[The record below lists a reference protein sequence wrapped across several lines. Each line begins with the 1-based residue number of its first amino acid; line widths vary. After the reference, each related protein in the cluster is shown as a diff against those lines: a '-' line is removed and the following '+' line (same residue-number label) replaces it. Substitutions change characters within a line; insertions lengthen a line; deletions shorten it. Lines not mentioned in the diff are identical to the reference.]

1 MKIKKNLVV
10 TYRLMKKF
18 LGILVLGLL
27 SCTTSYSNIIMQDL
41 IDALVETNKPK
52 SIEVAKNLKSIDIN
66 DKSYDLVIRKAN
78 LNIQDAK
85 NIANAIKK
93 IDQNKGPKLD
103 TISMS
108 FNEGL
113 KDEGVITILN
123 LIPKTTSVIAFVE
136 CGITDK
142 AGQAI
147 IDWAAKTNNLNGI
160 YIEGNDFSKDME
172 EKFEKLRVD
181 NPRLTVLSTWA
192 SESFKE
198 MVKKSFN

>member
-1 MKIKKNLVV
+1 MTKL
-10 TYRLMKKF
+10 
-18 LGILVLGLL
+18 LGVIVLGLL
-27 SCTTSYSNIIMQDL
+27 WCSTSYANIIMQDL
-41 IDALVETNKPK
+41 INALVETKKPK
-52 SIEVAKNLKSIDIN
+52 SIEVANNLKSTGDN

-78 LNIQDAK
+78 LNIEDAK
-85 NIANAIKK
+85 NIATAIKK
-93 IDQNKGPKLD
+93 IDQNKGPQLG

-108 FNEGL
+108 FNEDL
-113 KDEGVITILN
+113 KDEGVIN
-123 LIPKTTSVIAFVE
+123 LLYHIPLTTSIIAFVE

-147 IDWAAKTNNLNGI
+147 IDWAAKANNLNGI

-181 NPRLTVLSTWA
+181 KPRLTVLSEWA
-192 SESFKE
+192 SEEFKE

>member
-1 MKIKKNLVV
+1 
-10 TYRLMKKF
+10 MKKL
-18 LGILVLGLL
+18 LGVIVLGLL
-27 SCTTSYSNIIMQDL
+27 WCSASYANIIMQDL
-41 IDALVETNKPK
+41 IDALVETKKPK
-52 SIEVAKNLKSIDIN
+52 SIEVANNLKSTGDN

-78 LNIQDAK
+78 LNIKDAK
-85 NIANAIKK
+85 NIATAIKK
-93 IDQNKGPKLD
+93 IDQNKGPQLG

-108 FNEGL
+108 FNEDL

-123 LIPKTTSVIAFVE
+123 HIPLTTSVIAFVE

-147 IDWAAKTNNLNGI
+147 IDWAAKANNLNGI

-172 EKFEKLRVD
+172 KKFEKLRAD

>member
-1 MKIKKNLVV
+1 
-10 TYRLMKKF
+10 MKKL
-18 LGILVLGLL
+18 LGVIVLGLL
-27 SCTTSYSNIIMQDL
+27 WCSASYANIIMQDL
-41 IDALVETNKPK
+41 IDALVETKKPK
-52 SIEVAKNLKSIDIN
+52 SIEVANNLKSTGDN

-78 LNIQDAK
+78 LNIKDAK
-85 NIANAIKK
+85 NIATAIKK
-93 IDQNKGPKLD
+93 IDQNKGPQLG

-108 FNEGL
+108 FNEDL
-113 KDEGVITILN
+113 KDEGVITLLN
-123 LIPKTTSVIAFVE
+123 HIPLTTSVIAFVE

-147 IDWAAKTNNLNGI
+147 IDWAAKANNLNGI

-181 NPRLTVLSTWA
+181 KPRLTVLSEWA
-192 SESFKE
+192 SEEFKE

>member
-1 MKIKKNLVV
+1 MV
-10 TYRLMKKF
+10 MS
-18 LGILVLGLL
+18 LL
-27 SCTTSYSNIIMQDL
+27 WCSTSYSNIIMQDL
-41 IDALVETNKPK
+41 IDALVDTNKPK
-52 SIEVAKNLKSIDIN
+52 SIEVANNLKSTGNN

-78 LNIQDAK
+78 LNIEDAK
-85 NIANAIKK
+85 NIATAIKK
-93 IDQNKGPKLD
+93 IDQNKGPQLG

-108 FNEGL
+108 FNEDL

-123 LIPKTTSVIAFVE
+123 HIPLTTSVIAFVE

-172 EKFEKLRVD
+172 EKFEKLRAD

>member
-1 MKIKKNLVV
+1 MTKL
-10 TYRLMKKF
+10 
-18 LGILVLGLL
+18 LGVIVLGLL
-27 SCTTSYSNIIMQDL
+27 WCSTSYANIIMQDL
-41 IDALVETNKPK
+41 IDALVETKKPK
-52 SIEVAKNLKSIDIN
+52 SIEVANNLKSTGDN

-78 LNIQDAK
+78 LNIEDAK
-85 NIANAIKK
+85 NIATAIKK
-93 IDQNKGPKLD
+93 IDQNKGPQLG

-108 FNEGL
+108 FNEDL
-113 KDEGVITILN
+113 KDEGVITLLN
-123 LIPKTTSVIAFVE
+123 HIPLTTSVIAFVE

-147 IDWAAKTNNLNGI
+147 IDWAAKANNLNGI
-160 YIEGNDFSKDME
+160 YIEGNNFSKDME
-172 EKFEKLRVD
+172 EKFEKLRAD

>member
-1 MKIKKNLVV
+1 
-10 TYRLMKKF
+10 MKKL
-18 LGILVLGLL
+18 LGVIVLGLL
-27 SCTTSYSNIIMQDL
+27 WCSTSYANIIMQDL
-41 IDALVETNKPK
+41 INTLVETKKPK
-52 SIEVAKNLKSIDIN
+52 SIEVANNLKSTGDN

-78 LNIQDAK
+78 LNIEDAK
-85 NIANAIKK
+85 NIATAIKK
-93 IDQNKGPKLD
+93 IDQNKGPQLG

-108 FNEGL
+108 FNEDL
-113 KDEGVITILN
+113 KDEGVITLLN
-123 LIPKTTSVIAFVE
+123 HIPLTTSVIAFVE

-147 IDWAAKTNNLNGI
+147 IDWAAKANNLNGI

-181 NPRLTVLSTWA
+181 KPRLTVLSEWA
-192 SESFKE
+192 SEEFKE

>member
-1 MKIKKNLVV
+1 
-10 TYRLMKKF
+10 MKKL
-18 LGILVLGLL
+18 LGVIVLGLL
-27 SCTTSYSNIIMQDL
+27 WCSASYANIIMQDL
-41 IDALVETNKPK
+41 INTLVETKKPK
-52 SIEVAKNLKSIDIN
+52 SIEVANNLKSTGDN

-78 LNIQDAK
+78 LNIKDAK
-85 NIANAIKK
+85 NIATAIKK
-93 IDQNKGPKLD
+93 IDQNKGPQLG

-108 FNEGL
+108 FNKDL

-123 LIPKTTSVIAFVE
+123 HIPLTTSVIAFVE

-147 IDWAAKTNNLNGI
+147 IDWAAKTNNLNSI

-172 EKFEKLRVD
+172 KKFEKLRVD
-181 NPRLTVLSTWA
+181 NPRLTVLSEWA
-192 SESFKE
+192 SEEFKE

>member
-1 MKIKKNLVV
+1 
-10 TYRLMKKF
+10 MKKL
-18 LGILVLGLL
+18 LGVIVLGLL
-27 SCTTSYSNIIMQDL
+27 CCSTSYANIIMQDL
-41 IDALVETNKPK
+41 IDALVETKKPK
-52 SIEVAKNLKSIDIN
+52 SIEVANNLKSTGDN
-66 DKSYDLVIRKAN
+66 NKSYDLVIRKAN
-78 LNIQDAK
+78 LNIKDAK
-85 NIANAIKK
+85 NIATAIKK
-93 IDQNKGPKLD
+93 IDQNKGPQLG

-108 FNEGL
+108 FNEDL
-113 KDEGVITILN
+113 KDEGVINLLN
-123 LIPKTTSVIAFVE
+123 HIPLTTSVIAFVE

-147 IDWAAKTNNLNGI
+147 IDWAAKANNLNGI

-172 EKFEKLRVD
+172 EKFEKLRAD

>member
-1 MKIKKNLVV
+1 
-10 TYRLMKKF
+10 MKKL
-18 LGILVLGLL
+18 LGVIVLGLL
-27 SCTTSYSNIIMQDL
+27 WCSASYANIIMQDL
-41 IDALVETNKPK
+41 IDALVETKKPK
-52 SIEVAKNLKSIDIN
+52 SIEVANNLKSTGDN

-78 LNIQDAK
+78 LNIEDAK
-85 NIANAIKK
+85 NIATAIKK
-93 IDQNKGPKLD
+93 IDQNKGPQLG

-108 FNEGL
+108 FNEDL

-123 LIPKTTSVIAFVE
+123 HIPLTTSVIAFVE

-147 IDWAAKTNNLNGI
+147 IDWAAKANNLNGI

-181 NPRLTVLSTWA
+181 KPRLTVLSTWA
-192 SESFKE
+192 SEEFKE

>member
-1 MKIKKNLVV
+1 M
-10 TYRLMKKF
+10 
-18 LGILVLGLL
+18 VLSLL
-27 SCTTSYSNIIMQDL
+27 WCSTSYSNIIMQDL
-41 IDALVETNKPK
+41 IDALVETKKPK
-52 SIEVAKNLKSIDIN
+52 SIEVANNLKSTGDN

-78 LNIQDAK
+78 LNIKDAK
-85 NIANAIKK
+85 NIATAIKK
-93 IDQNKGPKLD
+93 IDQNKGPQLG

-108 FNEGL
+108 FNEDL

-123 LIPKTTSVIAFVE
+123 HIPLTTSVIAFVE

-172 EKFEKLRVD
+172 EKFEKLRAD

-192 SESFKE
+192 SEEFKE

>member
-1 MKIKKNLVV
+1 
-10 TYRLMKKF
+10 MKKL
-18 LGILVLGLL
+18 LGVIVLGLL
-27 SCTTSYSNIIMQDL
+27 CCSTSYANIIMQDL
-41 IDALVETNKPK
+41 IDALVETKKPK
-52 SIEVAKNLKSIDIN
+52 SIEVANNLKSTGDN

-78 LNIQDAK
+78 LNIKDAK
-85 NIANAIKK
+85 NIATAIKK
-93 IDQNKGPKLD
+93 IDQNKGPQLG

-108 FNEGL
+108 FNEDL

-123 LIPKTTSVIAFVE
+123 HIPLTTSVIAFVE

-147 IDWAAKTNNLNGI
+147 IDWAAKANNLNGI

-172 EKFEKLRVD
+172 KKFEKLRVD
-181 NPRLTVLSTWA
+181 NPRLTVLSEWA
-192 SESFKE
+192 SEEFKE

>member
-1 MKIKKNLVV
+1 
-10 TYRLMKKF
+10 MKKVILLLIIF
-18 LGILVLGLL
+18 LIPNL
-27 SCTTSYSNIIMQDL
+27 SLASEFIMQDL
-41 IDALVETNKPK
+41 IDALVETKKPK
-52 SIEVAKNLKSIDIN
+52 SIEVANNLKSTGDN

-78 LNIQDAK
+78 LNIKDAK
-85 NIANAIKK
+85 NIATAIKK
-93 IDQNKGPKLD
+93 IDQNKGPQLG

-108 FNEGL
+108 FNEDL
-113 KDEGVITILN
+113 KDEGVITLLN
-123 LIPKTTSVIAFVE
+123 HIPLTTSVIAFVE

-172 EKFEKLRVD
+172 EKFEKLRAD

-192 SESFKE
+192 SEEFKD

>member
-1 MKIKKNLVV
+1 LWC
-10 TYRLMKKF
+10 
-18 LGILVLGLL
+18 
-27 SCTTSYSNIIMQDL
+27 STSYANIIMQDL
-41 IDALVETNKPK
+41 IDALVETKKPK
-52 SIEVAKNLKSIDIN
+52 SLEVANNLKSTGDN

-78 LNIQDAK
+78 LNIKDAK
-85 NIANAIKK
+85 NIATAIKK
-93 IDQNKGPKLD
+93 IDQNKGPQLG

-108 FNEGL
+108 FNEDL
-113 KDEGVITILN
+113 KDEGVITLLN
-123 LIPKTTSVIAFVE
+123 HIPLTTSVIAFVE

-172 EKFEKLRVD
+172 EKFEKLRAD

-192 SESFKE
+192 SEEFKE

>member
-1 MKIKKNLVV
+1 
-10 TYRLMKKF
+10 
-18 LGILVLGLL
+18 
-27 SCTTSYSNIIMQDL
+27 MQDL
-41 IDALVETNKPK
+41 IDALVETKKPK
-52 SIEVAKNLKSIDIN
+52 SIEVANNLKSTGNN

-78 LNIQDAK
+78 LNIEDAK
-85 NIANAIKK
+85 NIATAIKK
-93 IDQNKGPKLD
+93 IDQNKGPQLG

-108 FNEGL
+108 FNEDL

-123 LIPKTTSVIAFVE
+123 HIPLTTSVIAFVE

-172 EKFEKLRVD
+172 EKFDKLRAD
-181 NPRLTVLSTWA
+181 NPGITVLSEWA